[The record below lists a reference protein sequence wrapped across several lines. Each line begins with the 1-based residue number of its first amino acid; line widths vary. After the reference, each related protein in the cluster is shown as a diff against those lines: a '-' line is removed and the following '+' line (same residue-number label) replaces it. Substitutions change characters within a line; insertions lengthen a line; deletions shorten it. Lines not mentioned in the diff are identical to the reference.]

1 MVITILSNADIN
13 YMVEKSRKISKI
25 TKLRMRYKIVEEQAE
40 GEEQEDDYGYGYDDG
55 KKAKWSDWDEYWCS
69 PDTID
74 DYNIDEYSF
83 GEVQVG
89 DLVLVI
95 PNDTT
100 LPERA
105 DEYEIEFDNDK
116 YRSKTTLKKKQYVG
130 NQFLYYTLVAE
141 TV

>member
-1 MVITILSNADIN
+1 
-13 YMVEKSRKISKI
+13 
-25 TKLRMRYKIVEEQAE
+25 MRYKKVEEQVE
-40 GEEQEDDYGYGYDDG
+40 GEQQEEDYGYGYDED
-55 KKAKWSDWDEYWCS
+55 KKAEWSDWDEYWCS

-89 DLVLVI
+89 DLVLII

-105 DEYEIEFDNDK
+105 DEYEIGFDDDK
-116 YRSKTTLKKKQYVG
+116 YRAKTTLKKKQYVG
-130 NQFLYYTLVAE
+130 NQFLYYALVAE